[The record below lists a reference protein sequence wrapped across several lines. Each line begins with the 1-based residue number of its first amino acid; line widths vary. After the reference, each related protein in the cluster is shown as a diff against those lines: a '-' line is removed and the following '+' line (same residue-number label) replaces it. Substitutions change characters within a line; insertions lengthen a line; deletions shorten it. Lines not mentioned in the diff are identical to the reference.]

1 MKTLKLLSLALVA
14 ISLIGAQTGCRTK
27 PKPGTPGINDT
38 FPKDSPFPDTTIEN
52 GPGGMD
58 LNANAPGT
66 GDFYPA
72 EASAGIQS
80 VYFAY
85 DSSTLAAGEDAKVS
99 AVAAYLQGKPGT
111 YVLVEGHCDERGSN
125 EYNMGLGERRALAIR
140 ETLVSQGI
148 DASLIVTQSYGE
160 EKPVAMGHDESS
172 YSQNRRGDFK
182 FAPGK

>member
-27 PKPGTPGINDT
+27 PKPTTPGINT
-38 FPKDSPFPDTTIEN
+38 A
-52 GPGGMD
+52 GGMLD
-58 LNANAPGT
+58 PGFGDGALGDGTGGLGLNANT
-66 GDFYPA
+66 PA
-72 EASAGIQS
+72 LDSFMADPSIQS

-85 DSSTLAAGEDAKVS
+85 DSSTLAAGEDAKVA
-99 AVAAYLQGKPGT
+99 AVASYLQGKPGT
-111 YVLVEGHCDERGSN
+111 FVLVEGHCDERGSN

-140 ETLVSQGI
+140 EALVTQGI
-148 DASLIVTQSYGE
+148 DANFIVTQSYGE

-182 FAPGK
+182 FSAGQ

>member
-14 ISLIGAQTGCRTK
+14 ISLIGAQTGCKTK
-27 PKPGTPGINDT
+27 KPTNPGINV
-38 FPKDSPFPDTTIEN
+38 PVG
-52 GPGGMD
+52 GPLDPAFGDNPLGDGTGGFG
-58 LNANAPGT
+58 LNANT
-66 GDFYPA
+66 PA
-72 EASAGIQS
+72 LDSFMSDASIQS

-111 YVLVEGHCDERGSN
+111 FVLVEGHCDERGSN

-140 ETLVSQGI
+140 ESLVSQGI
-148 DASLIVTQSYGE
+148 QASFIVTQSYGE
-160 EKPVAMGHDESS
+160 EKPAAMGHDESS

-182 FAPGK
+182 FAAGQ

>member
-38 FPKDSPFPDTTIEN
+38 LLKDSPFPDTTIEN
-52 GPGGMD
+52 GSGEMN
-58 LNANAPGT
+58 LNANT
-66 GDFYPA
+66 PA
-72 EASAGIQS
+72 LESFVADPTIQS

-85 DSSTLAAGEDAKVS
+85 DSSTLAAGEDAKVA

-111 YVLVEGHCDERGSN
+111 FVLVEGHCDERGSN

-140 ETLVSQGI
+140 ESLVTQGI
-148 DASLIVTQSYGE
+148 GASFIVTQSYGE
-160 EKPVAMGHDESS
+160 EKPAAMGHDESS

-182 FAPGK
+182 FAAGSGQ

>member
-14 ISLIGAQTGCRTK
+14 ISLIGAQTGCKTPPKK
-27 PKPGTPGINDT
+27 PTINNTGEIGLPPGEGDSLLND
-38 FPKDSPFPDTTIEN
+38 
-52 GPGGMD
+52 
-58 LNANAPGT
+58 GT
-66 GDFYPA
+66 GGFGLNSNTPA
-72 EASAGIQS
+72 LDSFMSDASIQS

-111 YVLVEGHCDERGSN
+111 FVLVEGHCDERGSN

-140 ETLVSQGI
+140 ESLVSQGI
-148 DASLIVTQSYGE
+148 QASFIVTQSYGE

-172 YSQNRRGDFK
+172 YTQNRRGEFK
-182 FAPGK
+182 FAAGQ

>member
-27 PKPGTPGINDT
+27 PKPGNPGVN
-38 FPKDSPFPDTTIEN
+38 TTGGTDL
-52 GPGGMD
+52 GPGMGDGMLGD
-58 LNANAPGT
+58 GTGGLGLNANT
-66 GDFYPA
+66 PA
-72 EASAGIQS
+72 LDSFMSDASIQS

-99 AVAAYLQGKPGT
+99 AVASYLQGKPGT
-111 YVLVEGHCDERGSN
+111 FVLVEGHCDERGSN

-172 YSQNRRGDFK
+172 YSQNRRGEFK
-182 FAPGK
+182 FAAGQ